1 MSSLSLFKRELRRH
15 IWNMLESRGVALPP
29 KPIYHRIPNF
39 KGADRAAKII
49 AETLVFKKANTIK
62 IDPDSPLKHIRMQ
75 ALMHGKTIVMPTPR
89 LRRGF
94 VIVDPNKIGYSKIGF
109 ASTIRGAM
117 TLGKIVDDPY
127 AIPEVDLF
135 IVGCVAVSRINGVRI
150 GKGGGFGDL
159 EYAILL
165 EAGKIT
171 YDIAIIAL
179 VHDLQV
185 LNRPLPKDNHDVP
198 VDLIATPT
206 SLIRV
211 LRRENRPRGIL
222 CDKLSKE
229 YASLPIIR
237 KLAKC

>member
-1 MSSLSLFKRELRRH
+1 MSSLSFFKRELRNY
-15 IWNMLESRGVALPP
+15 IWDILENKGVSLPP
-29 KPIYHRIPNF
+29 KPIYNRIPNF
-39 KGADRAAKII
+39 KGADKAAKIVT
-49 AETLVFKKANTIK
+49 ETSAFRKATVIK

-75 ALMHGKTIVMPTPR
+75 ALVHGKTIVMPTPR
-89 LRRGF
+89 LRKGF
-94 VIVDPNKIGYSKIGF
+94 VIVNPNKIGYSKIEF

-117 TLGKIVDDPY
+117 ILGEVVDNPY
-127 AIPEVDLF
+127 TIPEVDLF
-135 IVGCVAVSRINGVRI
+135 VVGCVAVSRINGVRL

-165 EAGKIT
+165 EAEKIT
-171 YDIAIIAL
+171 YDITIIAL

-185 LNRPLPKDNHDVP
+185 INRALPKDLHDVP

-206 SLIRV
+206 SLIKV

-222 CDKLSKE
+222 CNKLSKE

>member
-1 MSSLSLFKRELRRH
+1 MPSLSLFKRELRKH
-15 IWNMLESRGVALPP
+15 IWNVLESKGVTLPP
-29 KPIYHRIPNF
+29 KPVYNRIPNF
-39 KGADRAAKII
+39 KGADKAAKIV
-49 AETLVFKKANTIK
+49 AETSAFKKANVIK

-75 ALMHGKTIVMPTPR
+75 ALIHGKTIVMPTPR
-89 LRRGF
+89 LRKGF
-94 VIVDPNKIGYSKIGF
+94 VIVNPSKIGFSKIEF

-117 TLGKIVDDPY
+117 TLGEIVDDPY

-135 IVGCVAVSRINGVRI
+135 IVGCVAASRINGVRL

-171 YDIAIIAL
+171 YDITIIAL

-185 LNRPLPKDNHDVP
+185 LNKALPKDYHDVP

-206 SLIRV
+206 SLIKV
-211 LRRENRPRGIL
+211 LRREDRPKGIL
-222 CDKLSKE
+222 CNRLSKE
-229 YASLPIIR
+229 HASLSIIR